1 MNLLLRLFLI
11 LLVFPAN
18 LMAASFHWVDYDGFH
33 SVDQVTK
40 VPLANRLELPMVKN
54 QISFPFTEE
63 EDSDGAMYAWFVL
76 NQSGLKAIYIKTE
89 DIPKSSFYSKVE
101 QPKPGDIAWWK
112 NFVAV
117 VNKPDFLMRAH
128 AEQSRKILE
137 KKHGKA
143 AWYRYGMAI
152 EINNQA
158 AVKTA
163 SKNDLKTS
171 DKWLALLDRT
181 AEYPLQVKEPVEI
194 EKLKNDWNQAIAN
207 AESLRSDFP
216 EDPQVSRRL
225 GVLYR
230 RGFTLDMPGAW
241 ERAEAYLLRTTTL
254 APKSAE
260 AHISLGILYG
270 DTGDGFEKH
279 AESQFRTA
287 FKLARKDQLPYIWW
301 GLAIA
306 LHKQGKKSEALK
318 TIGYLI
324 KQRPNDVKALKLR
337 EQILRSDS

>member
-18 LMAASFHWVDYDGFH
+18 LIAASFHWVDFDGFH

-54 QISFPFTEE
+54 QTAYPFTEE

-76 NQSGLKAIYIKTE
+76 NQSGLKAVYIKAA
-89 DIPKSSFYSKVE
+89 DIPKSAFYSKVD

-112 NFVAV
+112 GFVAIAS
-117 VNKPDFLMRAH
+117 KPDSLMTARGEH
-128 AEQSRKILE
+128 SRKSLE
-137 KKHGKA
+137 NKHGKPV
-143 AWYRYGMAI
+143 WYRYGMAI
-152 EINNQA
+152 EIDNQA
-158 AVKTA
+158 TA
-163 SKNDLKTS
+163 KISTKNDLKAS
-171 DKWLALLDRT
+171 DKWLAMLDKA
-181 AEYPLQVKEPVEI
+181 AEYPLQIKDPIEI
-194 EKLKNDWNQAIAN
+194 EKLKNIWNQAIAN

-230 RGFTLDMPGAW
+230 RGFTLDIPGAW
-241 ERAEAYLLRTTTL
+241 DRAEAYLLRTTTL
-254 APKSAE
+254 APKSAD
-260 AHISLGILYG
+260 AYISLGILYG
-270 DTGDGFEKH
+270 DTGEGFEKQ

-287 FKLARKDQLPYIWW
+287 LKLARKDQRPHIWW

-306 LHKQGKKSEALK
+306 LHKQGKKAEALK

-324 KQRPNDVKALKLR
+324 KQRPDDVKALKLR
-337 EQILRSDS
+337 EQILRADN

>member
-1 MNLLLRLFLI
+1 MKLILHIFLI
-11 LLVFPAN
+11 LLFFPAT
-18 LMAASFHWVDYDGFH
+18 LLAVSFHWVDYDGFH

-40 VPLANRLELPMVKN
+40 VPMANRLELPMVKN
-54 QISFPFTEE
+54 QTSFPFTEE
-63 EDSDGAMYAWFVL
+63 EDSDGAMYAWFIL
-76 NQSGLKAIYIKTE
+76 NQSGLKAVYIKAA
-89 DIPKSSFYSKVE
+89 DIPKSSFYSKVD

-112 NFVAV
+112 GFVAI
-117 VNKPDFLMRAH
+117 VNKPDSLLTARG
-128 AEQSRKILE
+128 EQSRKTLE
-137 KKHGKA
+137 KKHGKPS
-143 AWYRYGMAI
+143 WYRYDVAI
-152 EINNQA
+152 EVNSQT

-163 SKNDLKTS
+163 SKNDLKAS
-171 DKWLALLDRT
+171 DKWLALLDKT
-181 AEYPLQVKEPVEI
+181 AEYPLQVKDPVEI

-207 AESLRSDFP
+207 AESLRSNFP

-230 RGFTLDMPGAW
+230 RGFTLEMPGAW

-260 AHISLGILYG
+260 AYISLGILYG
-270 DTGDGFEKH
+270 DTGEGLEKQ

-287 FKLARKDQLPYIWW
+287 LKLARKDQLPFIWW

-306 LHKQGKKSEALK
+306 LHKQGKKAEALK

-324 KQRPNDVKALKLR
+324 KQRPKDEKALKLR
-337 EQILRSDS
+337 EQILKAGS